1 MNTRVSISSLSHNVR
16 LSKAGCRTLF
26 LSTIGALLL
35 MLIFTAS
42 CSNPELE
49 AKLEQVTSSNSE
61 LVQKLE
67 QVNNRLGMLEDT
79 QAIRNLHHAYGYYID
94 KCLYEDVVD
103 LFAENGEVHF
113 FGSIY
118 RGKEQ
123 GVRRLYV
130 GSFLQGFTGGKP
142 GPVYGFLLDHPQMQD
157 VIHVAQDR
165 KTAKA
170 RFRCLM
176 QAGSHESSPAA
187 IEALKKGESPM
198 VWWEGGIYENS
209 YVKEDGVWKIQ
220 ILNYNPLWH
229 ADYASGWG
237 KTKMI
242 YEVTADREFYPE
254 DPTGPDAPMDSPPAM
269 WPNTSIVP
277 FHYMNPV
284 TGKPLK
290 MESDWNKDAEEK

>member
-1 MNTRVSISSLSHNVR
+1 MIVFSLLFIFVSSCTNPNTGLEEKLAHV
-16 LSKAGCRTLF
+16 
-26 LSTIGALLL
+26 TIAN
-35 MLIFTAS
+35 T
-42 CSNPELE
+42 ELE
-49 AKLEQVTSSNSE
+49 KKLNEMD
-61 LVQKLE
+61 
-67 QVNNRLGMLEDT
+67 NRMGILEDT
-79 QAIRNLHHAYGYYID
+79 QAIRNLHYAYGYYID

-113 FGSIY
+113 FGGIF

-130 GSFLQGFTGGKP
+130 GNFLQGFTGGKP

-157 VIHVAQDR
+157 VIHVAPDR

-176 QAGSHESSPAA
+176 QAGAHESSPSAKAA
-187 IEALKKGESPM
+187 IAKGEKPM

-209 YVKEDGVWKIQ
+209 YVKENGVWKIQ

-229 ADYASGWG
+229 ADYESGWG
-237 KTKMI
+237 KSKMI
-242 YEVTADREFYPE
+242 YDSNAAPKLYPE
-254 DPTGPDAPMDSPPAM
+254 NPIGPDAPMENPPKT

-284 TGKPLK
+284 TGKPLT
-290 MESDWNKDAEEK
+290 MESNWKSTPKAE